1 MSGVTVAVV
10 GGLALAGL
18 LVLLWYN
25 SGKKEE
31 EKKVGTGVTGGVTTP
46 GSASDSTVPKVPTEI
61 SAASS
66 PDLSN
71 TPVLTKSIL
80 FTKNSTGVYTDEA
93 TFAVAE
99 IVVRVLESNG
109 TRTLTKDDYSDAI
122 CDDGSNTGFF
132 CTNLPA
138 ANAIDG
144 NNNTF
149 ANTDKVNPKLLFVL
163 KVPKKVVSV
172 TVYNRADCCKD
183 RLNGVKLSL
192 LSSSDVPIKECIL
205 TADATYVCTP

>member
-46 GSASDSTVPKVPTEI
+46 GSASDSTVPKGPTEI

-71 TPVLTKSIL
+71 TPGLTKSIL
-80 FTKNSTGVYTDEA
+80 FTKGPGGYGDEV

-99 IVVRVLESNG
+99 IVVRVSESNG
-109 TRTLTKDDYSDAI
+109 TRTLTKDDYSDTI
-122 CDDGSNTGFF
+122 CDDGSNTGFY
-132 CTNLPA
+132 CKLLPP

-163 KVPKKVVSV
+163 KVPKKVVDV
-172 TVYNRADCCKD
+172 TVFNRADCCKN
-183 RLNGVKLSL
+183 RLVDVKLSL
-192 LSSSDVPIKECIL
+192 LNSSDVPIKECIL
-205 TADATYVCTP
+205 NADATYVCTP